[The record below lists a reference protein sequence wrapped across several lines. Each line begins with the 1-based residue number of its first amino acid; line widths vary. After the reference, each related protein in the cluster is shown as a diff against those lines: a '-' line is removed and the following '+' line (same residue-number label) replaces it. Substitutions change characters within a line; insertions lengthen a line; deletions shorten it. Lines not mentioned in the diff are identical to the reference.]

1 MDRKEKR
8 KIRRFERCW
17 FKRGRK
23 ELFTWLHRYLR
34 LNKDLL
40 EDNIYKEMYEYYRN
54 TLIKYFRRD
63 VKRRGTS
70 DEEYGKLIDVLADI
84 FNRNCEER
92 VNRYKAIIENHY
104 SFWKENPNLEKP
116 IRI

>member
-1 MDRKEKR
+1 M
-8 KIRRFERCW
+8 
-17 FKRGRK
+17 
-23 ELFTWLHRYLR
+23 
-34 LNKDLL
+34 L

-63 VKRRGTS
+63 VKQRGTS

>member
-8 KIRRFERCW
+8 KIRRFEHYW

-23 ELFTWLHRYLR
+23 ELFAWLHRYLR

-40 EDNIYKEMYEYYRN
+40 EDNIYKEMYEYYQN

-84 FNRNCEER
+84 FNRNFFEYGTSKRLIFLLDR
-92 VNRYKAIIENHY
+92 VIIITTKVE
-104 SFWKENPNLEKP
+104 
-116 IRI
+116 

>member
-1 MDRKEKR
+1 
-8 KIRRFERCW
+8 
-17 FKRGRK
+17 
-23 ELFTWLHRYLR
+23 
-34 LNKDLL
+34 
-40 EDNIYKEMYEYYRN
+40 MYEYYRN

-70 DEEYGKLIDVLADI
+70 DEEYVKLIDVLADI
-84 FNRNCEER
+84 FNRNCDER

-104 SFWKENPNLEKP
+104 SFWKEHPNTPKD